1 MDKYFTFL
9 KEQKQ
14 ITLQGMNYT
23 HKSSAYMTFKSI
35 TKYTQKSLCG
45 IFFSFQNVEDKAK
58 AARETIR
65 VQMSYDL
72 A

>member
-1 MDKYFTFL
+1 MDKYFTFP

-23 HKSSAYMTFKSI
+23 HKSSAYMTFKSV
-35 TKYTQKSLCG
+35 TRYTQKSLCG
-45 IFFSFQNVEDKAK
+45 IFFIPDIEDKAK
-58 AARETIR
+58 AARKTI
-65 VQMSYDL
+65 QIPMSYDL

>member
-1 MDKYFTFL
+1 MDKYFTFP

-23 HKSSAYMTFKSI
+23 HKSSAYMTFKPV
-35 TKYTQKSLCG
+35 TRYTQKSLCG
-45 IFFSFQNVEDKAK
+45 IFSFQNIEDKAN
-58 AARETIR
+58 AARETIQ
-65 VQMSYDL
+65 VPMSYDL